1 MKQPIFNSLGS
12 NYSSEVVKLASK
24 NVRDPFRDDDHVL
37 SRLEEELER
46 RFDGVALLVYKGRDA
61 IELALKA
68 VMHFGASK
76 KHIAPAVLTQ
86 GLACHAIE
94 EGILRA
100 GYKPVYV
107 DLEKQ
112 TLGPS
117 VRTLEEG
124 LRDAKAHG
132 LEVQAVFIQHTL
144 GYANPVPEIRRFCDR
159 YGLVLIEDLAQS
171 FGAQDAAGNVLGSQA
186 DIVICSFGRDK
197 VIDAV
202 SGGAV
207 IVKHKSFRVPHREV
221 LGWKSGVAPT
231 AFPPKSI
238 ARKEMIYPRLT
249 EWIRSTHA
257 IGLGKLLFQLAKSLR
272 LLTSPIAS
280 PTQQTTA
287 LPASYARLVLW
298 QLEHLEKQLAHRR
311 QIARIYGEALADV
324 PGAQCLARVDELDR
338 DIHLRV
344 PLLFDDPTAMSAV
357 INACQAERIYIS
369 DRWYRSVVDSGS
381 LNYATRYQQKSCP
394 VAEYTASRVLNLPTH
409 RYITV
414 QDAQRIVRVIRQV
427 LER

>member
-1 MKQPIFNSLGS
+1 MKRPIFNSLGS
-12 NYSSEVVKLASK
+12 NYSPEVVKLASK
-24 NVRDPFRDDDHVL
+24 NVLDPFRDDDHVL
-37 SRLEEELER
+37 SRLEEELEK

-76 KHIAPAVLTQ
+76 KHTALAVLTQ

-100 GYKPVYV
+100 GYEPVYV

-117 VRTLEEG
+117 ARTLEEG

-159 YGLVLIEDLAQS
+159 YGIVLIEDLAQS
-171 FGAQDAAGNVLGSQA
+171 FGAQDTAGNVLGSQA

-197 VIDAV
+197 VLDAV

-207 IVKHKSFRVPHREV
+207 IVKHEKFRVAHREV
-221 LGWKSGVAPT
+221 LGWKNGVALT
-231 AFPPKSI
+231 SFPPKSVV
-238 ARKEMIYPRLT
+238 RKEMMYPRLT

-257 IGLGKLLFQLAKSLR
+257 LGLGKLLFQLAKSLR

-280 PTQQTTA
+280 PTKHTTA

-298 QLEHLEKQLAHRR
+298 QVEHLEKQLAHRR
-311 QIARIYGEALADV
+311 QIARIYGEALAHV
-324 PGAQCLARVDELDR
+324 PGIQCLARVHDDNQ

-357 INACQAERIYIS
+357 INACQAAQIYIS

-381 LNYATRYQQKSCP
+381 LSYASRYQPKSCP
-394 VAEYTASRVLNLPTH
+394 VAEYTVSRLLNLPTH
-409 RYITV
+409 RHISV
-414 QDAQRIVRVIRQV
+414 QDAERIVHVIRQV